1 MTVLHRGT
9 KPLWVGYRA
18 ARLGVREAFGKLA

>member
-1 MTVLHRGT
+1 MTVLHCGT

-18 ARLGVREAFGKLA
+18 THLGAHEAFGKLA